1 MKSQITYVEANVPY
15 VARRKN
21 MADTRPIGMFDSGVG
36 GLTVLKEVRKQ
47 NQKENIVYL
56 GDTKRFPYGSKSKES
71 IVELTKKGIEF
82 LLKKNVKAIVIACG
96 TATSQALE
104 EVQKQYDIPILG
116 IIEPTVQYIKE
127 NTNLKKI
134 GIIATTGTIRSKGWQ
149 NKIYSQIPDA
159 ILSYKACPLLA
170 PMAEEGWTENDIA
183 KLTIKEYL
191 KGFEDIDC
199 LILGCTHYPLFK
211 KCIEEELGKKVEIIN
226 TGEKLAKD
234 MQKILKIK
242 QIQNENN
249 SQGNYEIYLTDT
261 ETNFINVA
269 SKLLQD
275 NTIKDKIK
283 KADME

>member
-47 NQKENIVYL
+47 NQKENIIYL

-127 NTNLKKI
+127 NAHLKKI

-149 NKIYSQIPDA
+149 NKIHSSMPETTI
-159 ILSYKACPLLA
+159 SSKACPLLA
-170 PMAEEGWTENDIA
+170 PMAEEGWTENEIA
-183 KLTIKEYL
+183 KLTVHEYIKEL
-191 KGFEDIDC
+191 NDIDC

-226 TGEKLAKD
+226 TGEKLAKNIK
-234 MQKILKIK
+234 KILKTK

-249 SQGNYEIYLTDT
+249 RQGNYEIYLTDT